1 MSIEMRAVDEDQP
14 LPIPDSS
21 WASNLPTTELIEQTQ
36 EVEVPTG
43 KGYVAH
49 WCVEGIRMH
58 YARWRYHEP
67 CTTKWHTN
75 QEAVHLHFNLR
86 GCTVLENHRT
96 GTVVRLATAEHN
108 LSYHP
113 RFEGIIRHEEL
124 ESETFSVQFS
134 KPAFL
139 ALAQQATEP
148 LRRFC
153 AAALQ
158 GKELVLS
165 PCGLPLTLAL
175 HTALREVLSCR
186 FAEPLKKL
194 FLYSKAL
201 ELVASQAHAIE
212 QQGQP
217 LRRYVRTDYDRERL
231 LFARDYLLEHRALP
245 PSLPEL
251 ARVAGIN
258 EFKLKKGFK
267 ELFGYTVFGYLSEQ
281 RLADAKAQLQERQK
295 TASELA
301 FELGYSSVQHFSAAF
316 KKKFGVSP
324 TQLRG

>member
-1 MSIEMRAVDEDQP
+1 MSDVGEAHS
-14 LPIPDSS
+14 LPYLNGS
-21 WASNLPTTELIEQTQ
+21 WASNLPTTELAEQAQEIEL
-36 EVEVPTG
+36 PTG

-49 WCVEGIRMH
+49 WCVEGIHMH

-67 CTTKWHTN
+67 SAAEWRSDC
-75 QEAVHLHFNLR
+75 EAVHLHFNLR
-86 GCTVLENHRT
+86 GRTVLENRRT
-96 GTVVRLATAEHN
+96 GTVVHLASLEHN
-108 LSYHP
+108 LAYYSG
-113 RFEGIIRHEEL
+113 FDGLIRHEEL
-124 ESETFSVQFS
+124 ESETFSLQFS

-148 LRRFC
+148 LRGFC
-153 AAALQ
+153 AALLR
-158 GKELVLS
+158 GEERVLS

-175 HTALREVLSCR
+175 HTTLREVVGCR
-186 FAEPLKKL
+186 FAGPLKKL
-194 FLYSKAL
+194 FFHAKAI
-201 ELVASQAHAIE
+201 ELVALQAHAVE

-217 LRRYVRTDYDRERL
+217 PRRYVRTDYDRERL
-231 LFARDYLLEHRALP
+231 LFAREYLLEHRALP
-245 PSLPEL
+245 PSVSEL
-251 ARVAGIN
+251 ARVAGLN

-267 ELFGYTVFGYLSEQ
+267 ELFGHTVFGYLSEQ

-301 FELGYSSVQHFSAAF
+301 FELGYSSVQHFSSAF